1 MCRIC
6 TRVDGWSHVNIIGYP
21 LSMTLC
27 VAVQKLCNERA
38 RLSAA
43 IIISIIHVTSATVL
57 LDSIIIIIIIKPG
70 WHSTLG

>member
-1 MCRIC
+1 
-6 TRVDGWSHVNIIGYP
+6 
-21 LSMTLC
+21 MTLC

-57 LDSIIIIIIIKPG
+57 LDSIIIIIIIIKPVG
-70 WHSTLG
+70 TAHWVKPAYKRYGVLFILLVLE

>member
-1 MCRIC
+1 M
-6 TRVDGWSHVNIIGYP
+6 TGWF
-21 LSMTLC
+21 C
-27 VAVQKLCNERA
+27 VAEQKLCNERA

-57 LDSIIIIIIIKPG
+57 PDSIIIIIIIIKPG